1 MNEYAQAVA
10 SETLSDFFS
19 FCPTNGKKQ
28 QLTNKC
34 TSDFWVLFLNE
45 EKSKVT
51 VARPFRDM
59 KRLRVLQTAG
69 LTLRDVILR
78 SPREESTLMIPVHA
92 LRI

>member
-1 MNEYAQAVA
+1 MNMHKLLLLKLFQ
-10 SETLSDFFS
+10 TFFP
-19 FCPTNGKKQ
+19 FVQQMEKK

-78 SPREESTLMIPVHA
+78 SPRVESTLMIPVHA